1 MGNNLQNTGRDEVRE
16 QIVQTARLVF
26 ARYGYKKT
34 ALEDIAREAKKGK
47 STIYYYFKS
56 KDDIFKA
63 VIDAEAEIRVN
74 TIDAEISGIAD
85 PVQKL
90 KIYIYIRMLTLK
102 MVVNYYEA
110 IKNDLLDHLYFVNN
124 LRKDH
129 LEAEVKRVY
138 EMLEE
143 GIENEVFR
151 IQNPELTAR
160 TIVTALHGF
169 EVPLIVKNLSDDDIQ
184 KSVDDMMNILFY
196 GIVAK

>member
-1 MGNNLQNTGRDEVRE
+1 
-16 QIVQTARLVF
+16 
-26 ARYGYKKT
+26 
-34 ALEDIAREAKKGK
+34 
-47 STIYYYFKS
+47 
-56 KDDIFKA
+56 

-74 TIDAEISGIAD
+74 TIDAEISGIVD

>member
-1 MGNNLQNTGRDEVRE
+1 MGSNLQNTGNDDVRE

-63 VIDAEAEIRVN
+63 VIDAEAKIRVN
-74 TIDAEISGIAD
+74 TINAEISGIED

-90 KIYIYIRMLTLK
+90 KTYIYIRMLSLK

-138 EMLEE
+138 EMLQE

-151 IQNPELTAR
+151 IQNPELAAK
-160 TIVTALHGF
+160 TIVTALYGF
-169 EVPLIVKNLSDDDIQ
+169 EVPLIVKNLSDDEIQ
-184 KSVDDMMNILFY
+184 KSVDEMTNILFD
-196 GIVAK
+196 GIVSK

>member
-1 MGNNLQNTGRDEVRE
+1 MGSNLQNTGKDEVRE

-26 ARYGYKKT
+26 ERYGYKKT

-74 TIDAEISGIAD
+74 TIDAEISGIED
-85 PVQKL
+85 PIQKL
-90 KIYIYIRMLTLK
+90 KTYIYIRMLTLK
-102 MVVNYYEA
+102 MVVNYYDA

-129 LEAEVKRVY
+129 LEAEVKRVNL
-138 EMLEE
+138 MLQE
-143 GIENEVFR
+143 GIENGVFR
-151 IQNPELTAR
+151 IQNPELTAK

-169 EVPLIVKNLSDDDIQ
+169 EVPLIVKDVSADDIQ
-184 KSVDDMMNILFY
+184 KSVDEMMNILFY

>member
-1 MGNNLQNTGRDEVRE
+1 MGSNLQNTGNDDVRE

-63 VIDAEAEIRVN
+63 VIDTEAEIRVN
-74 TIDAEISGIAD
+74 TINAEISRIEN
-85 PVQKL
+85 PIQKL
-90 KIYIYIRMLTLK
+90 KTYIYIRMLSLK
-102 MVVNYYEA
+102 MVVNYYDA

-138 EMLEE
+138 EMLQE

-151 IQNPELTAR
+151 IQNPELAAK
-160 TIVTALHGF
+160 TIVTALYGF
-169 EVPLIVKNLSDDDIQ
+169 EVPLIVKNLSDDEIQ
-184 KSVDDMMNILFY
+184 KSVDEMTNILFY
-196 GIVAK
+196 GIVSK